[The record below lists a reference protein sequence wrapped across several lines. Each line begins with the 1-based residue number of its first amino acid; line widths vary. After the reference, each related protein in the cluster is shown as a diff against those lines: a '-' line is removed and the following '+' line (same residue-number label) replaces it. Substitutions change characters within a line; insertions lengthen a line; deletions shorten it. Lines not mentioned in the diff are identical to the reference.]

1 MEEVV
6 SNDPGLFAGLII
18 IAVVGA
24 VIGWL
29 ASLIVKGSR
38 FGLWGNML
46 IGFGGSAIGSSLLPA
61 LGLLVLSRFSSGL
74 FRAMF
79 AMKEIENGKEI
90 HRRVSV

>member
-61 LGLLVLSRFSSGL
+61 LGLSMGGGIFGVLVTSIIGAVVLLSLNLWRW
-74 FRAMF
+74 
-79 AMKEIENGKEI
+79 K
-90 HRRVSV
+90 